1 MRKKQIMALALAVTM
16 VASALT
22 GCGAPSRPDGAG
34 GTADAGSTESSAD
47 SAGDAGAEAAPS
59 SEAGGDVVELT
70 FMGWEA
76 SPLETQAVKDGI
88 AAFEAQYPNIKVT
101 YTPGLAGSEYN
112 AKLLSSAAAGA
123 LPDVMFVAAENY
135 RNIVSKGALLDL
147 TERFNEEYPLDDFI
161 ESSRTVMDV
170 DGHVYGISSCT
181 VSPIIYYNKDVF
193 DAKGIEYPSA
203 DPANCWTIDEFREV
217 AKQLTDDEIY
227 GVYGLETVAD
237 TLNAQLLSNG
247 GTRYN
252 DDFTKSTFN
261 SPENKEVFETIK
273 AIRTEDGSAPDAST
287 LDAVGMSA
295 KQMLQTGKVAMLMDG
310 SWSLQ
315 ELAASG
321 MNIGMAPLPAYDK
334 VLTTGQAHLHCIAET
349 SPHKEEAWLFLQFLS
364 GMDYQGALV
373 KSGLWMP
380 NRYSMYEDDAVS
392 QWYDESV
399 HGDTYKQ
406 MLSYFK
412 DAVVDPSALQLS
424 TQARDIIAEETD
436 MYFKQDQDID
446 TTLQNMDTR
455 IDAAIQDVLG
465 Q

>member
-1 MRKKQIMALALAVTM
+1 MKKRQIMAFVLAATMAATAV
-16 VASALT
+16 T
-22 GCGAPSRPDGAG
+22 GCGAPSRPDGSG
-34 GTADAGSTESSAD
+34 DTGSTDSSSDSGEESKD
-47 SAGDAGAEAAPS
+47 G
-59 SEAGGDVVELT
+59 VVQLT

-88 AAFEAQYPNIKVT
+88 AAFEKENPNIKVN

-112 AKLLSSAAAGA
+112 AKLLSSAAAGS
-123 LPDVMFVAAENY
+123 LPDVMFVSAESY
-135 RNIVSKGALLDL
+135 RAIVSKGALWDI
-147 TERFNEEYPLDDFI
+147 TDQFDENYPLDDFI
-161 ESSRTVMDV
+161 DSSRQIMEV

-181 VSPIIYYNKDVF
+181 VSPIVYYNKDVF
-193 DAKGIEYPSA
+193 DQKGIDYPSA
-203 DPANCWTIDEFREV
+203 DPENCWTIDEFRDV
-217 AKQLTDDEIY
+217 AKKLTSDDIY

-252 DDFTKSTFN
+252 EDYTKSTMN
-261 SPENKEVFETIK
+261 SPENKEVFEIIK

-295 KQMLQTGKVAMLMDG
+295 KQMLQTGKVAMLVDG

-315 ELAASG
+315 ELAASD
-321 MNIGMAPLPAYDK
+321 MNIGMAPLHSYGK

-349 SPHKEEAWLFLQFLS
+349 SKHKDEAWQFLQFLS

-380 NRYSMYEDDAVS
+380 NRYSMYEDDAVA
-392 QWYDESV
+392 QWYDEKV
-399 HGDTYKQ
+399 HGDSYKKMLTY
-406 MLSYFK
+406 FR
-412 DAVVDPSALQLS
+412 DAAVDPTALQLTS
-424 TQARDIIAEETD
+424 QARDIIAEETD

-455 IDAAIQDVLG
+455 IDEAIQDAL
-465 Q
+465 QQ

>member
-1 MRKKQIMALALAVTM
+1 MKKRQIMAFVLAATMAATAV
-16 VASALT
+16 T
-22 GCGAPSRPDGAG
+22 GCGAPSRPDGSG
-34 GTADAGSTESSAD
+34 DTGSTDSSSDSGEESKD
-47 SAGDAGAEAAPS
+47 G
-59 SEAGGDVVELT
+59 VVQLT

-88 AAFEAQYPNIKVT
+88 AAFEKENPNIKVN

-112 AKLLSSAAAGA
+112 AKLLSSAAAGS
-123 LPDVMFVAAENY
+123 LPDVMFVSAESY
-135 RNIVSKGALLDL
+135 RAIVSKGALWDI
-147 TERFNEEYPLDDFI
+147 TDQFDENYPLDDFI
-161 ESSRTVMDV
+161 DSSRQIMEV

-181 VSPIIYYNKDVF
+181 VSPIVYYNKDVF
-193 DAKGIEYPSA
+193 DQKGIDYPSA
-203 DPANCWTIDEFREV
+203 DPENCWTIDEFRDV
-217 AKQLTDDEIY
+217 AKKLTSDDIY

-252 DDFTKSTFN
+252 EDYTKSTMN
-261 SPENKEVFETIK
+261 SPENKEVFEIIK

-295 KQMLQTGKVAMLMDG
+295 KQMLQTGKVAMLVDG

-315 ELAASG
+315 ELAASD
-321 MNIGMAPLPAYDK
+321 MNIGMAPLPSYGK
-334 VLTTGQAHLHCIAET
+334 VLTTGHAHLHCIAET
-349 SPHKEEAWLFLQFLS
+349 SKHKDEAWQFLQFLS

-380 NRYSMYEDDAVS
+380 NRYSMYEDDAVA
-392 QWYDESV
+392 QWYDEKV
-399 HGDTYKQ
+399 HGDSYKKMLTY
-406 MLSYFK
+406 FR
-412 DAVVDPSALQLS
+412 DAAVDPTALQLTS
-424 TQARDIIAEETD
+424 QARDIIAEETD

-455 IDAAIQDVLG
+455 IDEAIQDAL
-465 Q
+465 QQ

>member
-1 MRKKQIMALALAVTM
+1 MKKRQIMAFVLAATMAATAV
-16 VASALT
+16 T
-22 GCGAPSRPDGAG
+22 GCGAPSRPDGSG
-34 GTADAGSTESSAD
+34 DTGSTDSSSDSGEESKD
-47 SAGDAGAEAAPS
+47 G
-59 SEAGGDVVELT
+59 VVQLT

-88 AAFEAQYPNIKVT
+88 AAFEKENPNIKVN

-112 AKLLSSAAAGA
+112 AKLLSSSAAGS
-123 LPDVMFVAAENY
+123 LPDVMFVSAESY
-135 RNIVSKGALLDL
+135 RAIVSKGALWDI
-147 TERFNEEYPLDDFI
+147 TDQFDENYPLDDFI
-161 ESSRTVMDV
+161 DSSRQIMEV

-181 VSPIIYYNKDVF
+181 VSPIVYYNKDVF
-193 DAKGIEYPSA
+193 DQKGIDYPSA
-203 DPANCWTIDEFREV
+203 DPENCWTIDEFRDV
-217 AKQLTDDEIY
+217 AKKLTSDDIY

-252 DDFTKSTFN
+252 EDYTKSTMN
-261 SPENKEVFETIK
+261 SPENKEVFEIIK

-295 KQMLQTGKVAMLMDG
+295 KQMLQTGKVAMLVDG

-315 ELAASG
+315 ELAASD
-321 MNIGMAPLPAYDK
+321 MNIGMAPLPSYGK

-349 SPHKEEAWLFLQFLS
+349 SKHKDEAWQFLQFLS

-380 NRYSMYEDDAVS
+380 NRYSMYEDDAVA
-392 QWYDESV
+392 QWYDEKV
-399 HGDTYKQ
+399 HGDSYKKMLTY
-406 MLSYFK
+406 FR
-412 DAVVDPSALQLS
+412 DAAVDPTALQLTS
-424 TQARDIIAEETD
+424 QARDIIAEETD

-455 IDAAIQDVLG
+455 IDEAIQDAL
-465 Q
+465 QQ

>member
-1 MRKKQIMALALAVTM
+1 MKKRQIMAFVLAATMAATAV
-16 VASALT
+16 T
-22 GCGAPSRPDGAG
+22 GCGAPSRPDGSG
-34 GTADAGSTESSAD
+34 DTGSTDSSSDSGEESKD
-47 SAGDAGAEAAPS
+47 G
-59 SEAGGDVVELT
+59 VVQLT

-88 AAFEAQYPNIKVT
+88 AAFEKENPNIKVN

-112 AKLLSSAAAGA
+112 AKLLSSAAAGS
-123 LPDVMFVAAENY
+123 LPDVMFVSAESY
-135 RNIVSKGALLDL
+135 RAIVSKGALWDI
-147 TERFNEEYPLDDFI
+147 TDQFDENYPLDDFI
-161 ESSRTVMDV
+161 DSSRQIMEV

-181 VSPIIYYNKDVF
+181 VSPIVYYNKDVF
-193 DAKGIEYPSA
+193 DQKGIDYPSA
-203 DPANCWTIDEFREV
+203 DPENCWTIDEFRDV
-217 AKQLTDDEIY
+217 AKKLTSDDIY

-252 DDFTKSTFN
+252 EDYTESTMN
-261 SPENKEVFETIK
+261 SPENKEVFEIIK

-295 KQMLQTGKVAMLMDG
+295 KQMLQTGKVAMLVDG

-315 ELAASG
+315 ELAASD
-321 MNIGMAPLPAYDK
+321 MNIGMAPLPSYGK

-349 SPHKEEAWLFLQFLS
+349 SKHKDEAWQFLQFLS

-380 NRYSMYEDDAVS
+380 NRYSMYEDDAVA
-392 QWYDESV
+392 QWYDEKV
-399 HGDTYKQ
+399 HGDSYKKMLTY
-406 MLSYFK
+406 FR
-412 DAVVDPSALQLS
+412 DAAVDPTALQLTS
-424 TQARDIIAEETD
+424 QARDIIAEETD

-455 IDAAIQDVLG
+455 IDEAIQDAL
-465 Q
+465 QQ

>member
-1 MRKKQIMALALAVTM
+1 MAFVLAATMAATAV
-16 VASALT
+16 T
-22 GCGAPSRPDGAG
+22 GCGAPSRPDGSG
-34 GTADAGSTESSAD
+34 DTGSTDSSSDSGEESKD
-47 SAGDAGAEAAPS
+47 G
-59 SEAGGDVVELT
+59 VVQLT

-88 AAFEAQYPNIKVT
+88 AAFEKENPNIKVN

-112 AKLLSSAAAGA
+112 AKLLSSAAAGS
-123 LPDVMFVAAENY
+123 LPDVMFVSAESY
-135 RNIVSKGALLDL
+135 RAIVSKGALWDI
-147 TERFNEEYPLDDFI
+147 TDQFDENYPLDDFI
-161 ESSRTVMDV
+161 DSSRQIMEV

-181 VSPIIYYNKDVF
+181 VSPIVYYNKDVF
-193 DAKGIEYPSA
+193 DQKGIDYPSA
-203 DPANCWTIDEFREV
+203 DPENCWTIDEFRDV
-217 AKQLTDDEIY
+217 AKKLTSDDIY

-252 DDFTKSTFN
+252 EDYTKSTMN
-261 SPENKEVFETIK
+261 SPENKEVFEIIK

-295 KQMLQTGKVAMLMDG
+295 KQMLQTGKVAMLVDG

-315 ELAASG
+315 ELAASD
-321 MNIGMAPLPAYDK
+321 MNIGMAPLPSYGK

-349 SPHKEEAWLFLQFLS
+349 SKHKDEAWQFLQFLS

-380 NRYSMYEDDAVS
+380 NRYSMYEDDAVA
-392 QWYDESV
+392 QWYDEKV
-399 HGDTYKQ
+399 HGDSYKKMLTY
-406 MLSYFK
+406 FR
-412 DAVVDPSALQLS
+412 DAAVDPTALQLTS
-424 TQARDIIAEETD
+424 QARDIIAEETD

-455 IDAAIQDVLG
+455 IDEAIQDAL
-465 Q
+465 QQ

>member
-1 MRKKQIMALALAVTM
+1 MKKRQIMAFVLAATMAATAV
-16 VASALT
+16 T
-22 GCGAPSRPDGAG
+22 GCGAPSRPDGSG
-34 GTADAGSTESSAD
+34 DTGSTDSSSDSGEESKD
-47 SAGDAGAEAAPS
+47 G
-59 SEAGGDVVELT
+59 VVQLT

-88 AAFEAQYPNIKVT
+88 AAFEKENPNIKVN

-112 AKLLSSAAAGA
+112 AKLLSSAAAGS
-123 LPDVMFVAAENY
+123 LPDVMFVSAESY
-135 RNIVSKGALLDL
+135 RAIVSKGALWDI
-147 TERFNEEYPLDDFI
+147 TDQFDENYPLDDFI
-161 ESSRTVMDV
+161 DSSRQIMEL

-181 VSPIIYYNKDVF
+181 VSPIVYYNKDVF
-193 DAKGIEYPSA
+193 DQKGIDYPSA
-203 DPANCWTIDEFREV
+203 DPENCWTIDEFRDV
-217 AKQLTDDEIY
+217 AKKLTSDDIY

-252 DDFTKSTFN
+252 EDYTKSTMN
-261 SPENKEVFETIK
+261 SPENKEVFEIIK

-295 KQMLQTGKVAMLMDG
+295 KQMLQTGKVAMLVDG

-315 ELAASG
+315 ELAASD
-321 MNIGMAPLPAYDK
+321 MNIGMAPLPSYGK

-349 SPHKEEAWLFLQFLS
+349 SKHKDEAWQFLQFLS

-380 NRYSMYEDDAVS
+380 NRYSMYEDDAVA
-392 QWYDESV
+392 QWYDEKV
-399 HGDTYKQ
+399 HGDSYKKMLTY
-406 MLSYFK
+406 FR
-412 DAVVDPSALQLS
+412 DAAVDPTALQLTS
-424 TQARDIIAEETD
+424 QARDIIAEETD

-455 IDAAIQDVLG
+455 IDEAIQDAL
-465 Q
+465 QQ

>member
-1 MRKKQIMALALAVTM
+1 MKKRQIMAFVLAATMAATAV
-16 VASALT
+16 T
-22 GCGAPSRPDGAG
+22 GCGAPSRPDGSG
-34 GTADAGSTESSAD
+34 DTGSTDSSSDSGEESKD
-47 SAGDAGAEAAPS
+47 G
-59 SEAGGDVVELT
+59 VVQLT

-88 AAFEAQYPNIKVT
+88 AAFEKENPNIKVN

-112 AKLLSSAAAGA
+112 AKLLSSAAAGS
-123 LPDVMFVAAENY
+123 LLDVMFVSAESY
-135 RNIVSKGALLDL
+135 RAIVSKGALWDI
-147 TERFNEEYPLDDFI
+147 TDQFDENYPLDDFI
-161 ESSRTVMDV
+161 DSSRQIMEV

-181 VSPIIYYNKDVF
+181 VSPIVYYNKDVF
-193 DAKGIEYPSA
+193 DQKGIDYPSA
-203 DPANCWTIDEFREV
+203 DPENCWTIDEFRDV
-217 AKQLTDDEIY
+217 AKKLTSDDIY

-252 DDFTKSTFN
+252 EDYTKSTMN
-261 SPENKEVFETIK
+261 SPENKEVFEIIK

-295 KQMLQTGKVAMLMDG
+295 KQMLQTGKVAMLVDG

-315 ELAASG
+315 ELAASD
-321 MNIGMAPLPAYDK
+321 MNIGMAPLPSYGK

-349 SPHKEEAWLFLQFLS
+349 SKHKDEAWQFLQFLS

-380 NRYSMYEDDAVS
+380 NRYSMYEDDAVA
-392 QWYDESV
+392 QWYDEKV
-399 HGDTYKQ
+399 HGDSYKKMLTY
-406 MLSYFK
+406 FR
-412 DAVVDPSALQLS
+412 DAAVDPTALQLTS
-424 TQARDIIAEETD
+424 QARDIIAEETD

-455 IDAAIQDVLG
+455 IDEAIQDAL
-465 Q
+465 QQ

>member
-1 MRKKQIMALALAVTM
+1 MKKRQIMAFVLAATMAATAV
-16 VASALT
+16 T
-22 GCGAPSRPDGAG
+22 GCGAPSRPDGSG
-34 GTADAGSTESSAD
+34 DTGSTDSSSDSGEESKD
-47 SAGDAGAEAAPS
+47 G
-59 SEAGGDVVELT
+59 VVQLT

-88 AAFEAQYPNIKVT
+88 AAFEKENPNIKVN

-112 AKLLSSAAAGA
+112 AKLLSSAAAGS
-123 LPDVMFVAAENY
+123 LPDVMFVSAESY
-135 RNIVSKGALLDL
+135 RAIVSKGALWDI
-147 TERFNEEYPLDDFI
+147 TDQFDENYPLDDFI
-161 ESSRTVMDV
+161 DSSRQIMEV

-181 VSPIIYYNKDVF
+181 VSPIVYYNKDVF
-193 DAKGIEYPSA
+193 DQKGIDYPSA
-203 DPANCWTIDEFREV
+203 DPENCWTIDEFRDV
-217 AKQLTDDEIY
+217 AKKLTSDDIY

-252 DDFTKSTFN
+252 EDYTKSTMN
-261 SPENKEVFETIK
+261 SPENKEVFEIIK

-295 KQMLQTGKVAMLMDG
+295 KQMLQTGKVAMLVDG

-315 ELAASG
+315 ELAASD
-321 MNIGMAPLPAYDK
+321 MNIGMAPLPSYGK

-349 SPHKEEAWLFLQFLS
+349 SKHKDEAWQFLQFLS

-380 NRYSMYEDDAVS
+380 NRYSMYEDDAVA
-392 QWYDESV
+392 QWYDEKV
-399 HGDTYKQ
+399 HGDSYKKMLTY
-406 MLSYFK
+406 FR
-412 DAVVDPSALQLS
+412 DAAVDPTALQLTS
-424 TQARDIIAEETD
+424 QARDIIAEETD

-455 IDAAIQDVLG
+455 IDEAIQDAL
-465 Q
+465 QQ

>member
-1 MRKKQIMALALAVTM
+1 MKKRQIMAFVLAATMAATAV
-16 VASALT
+16 T
-22 GCGAPSRPDGAG
+22 GCGAPSRPDGSG
-34 GTADAGSTESSAD
+34 DTGSAD
-47 SAGDAGAEAAPS
+47 SS
-59 SEAGGDVVELT
+59 SDSGEESKDGVVQLT

-88 AAFEAQYPNIKVT
+88 AAFEKENPNIKVN

-112 AKLLSSAAAGA
+112 AKLLSSAAAGS
-123 LPDVMFVAAENY
+123 LPDVMFVSAESY
-135 RNIVSKGALLDL
+135 RAIVSKGALWDI
-147 TERFNEEYPLDDFI
+147 TDQFDENYPLDDFI
-161 ESSRTVMDV
+161 DSSRQIMEV

-181 VSPIIYYNKDVF
+181 VSPIVYYNKDVF
-193 DAKGIEYPSA
+193 DQKGIDYPSA
-203 DPANCWTIDEFREV
+203 DPENCWTIDEFRDV
-217 AKQLTDDEIY
+217 AKKLTSDDIY

-252 DDFTKSTFN
+252 EDYTKSTMN
-261 SPENKEVFETIK
+261 SPENKEVFEIIK

-295 KQMLQTGKVAMLMDG
+295 KQMLQTGKVAMLVDG

-315 ELAASG
+315 ELAASD
-321 MNIGMAPLPAYDK
+321 MNIGMAPLPSYGK

-349 SPHKEEAWLFLQFLS
+349 SKHKDEAWQFLQFLS

-380 NRYSMYEDDAVS
+380 NRYSMYEDDAVA
-392 QWYDESV
+392 QWYDEKV
-399 HGDTYKQ
+399 HGDSYKKMLTY
-406 MLSYFK
+406 FR
-412 DAVVDPSALQLS
+412 DAAVDPTALQLTS
-424 TQARDIIAEETD
+424 QARDIIAEETD

-455 IDAAIQDVLG
+455 IDEAIQDAL
-465 Q
+465 QQ

>member
-1 MRKKQIMALALAVTM
+1 MKKRQIMAFVLAATMAATAV
-16 VASALT
+16 T
-22 GCGAPSRPDGAG
+22 GCGAPSRPDGSG
-34 GTADAGSTESSAD
+34 DTGSTDSSSDSGEESKD
-47 SAGDAGAEAAPS
+47 G
-59 SEAGGDVVELT
+59 VVQLT

-88 AAFEAQYPNIKVT
+88 AAFEKENPNIKVN

-112 AKLLSSAAAGA
+112 AKLLSSAAAGS
-123 LPDVMFVAAENY
+123 LPDVMFVSAESY
-135 RNIVSKGALLDL
+135 RAIVSKGALWDI
-147 TERFNEEYPLDDFI
+147 TDQFDENYPLDDFI
-161 ESSRTVMDV
+161 DSSRQIMEV

-181 VSPIIYYNKDVF
+181 VSPIVYYNKDVF
-193 DAKGIEYPSA
+193 DQKGIDYPSA
-203 DPANCWTIDEFREV
+203 DPENCWTIDEFRDV
-217 AKQLTDDEIY
+217 AKKLTSDDIY

-252 DDFTKSTFN
+252 EDYTKSTMN
-261 SPENKEVFETIK
+261 SPENKEVFEIIK

-295 KQMLQTGKVAMLMDG
+295 KQMLQTGKVAMLVDG

-315 ELAASG
+315 ELAASD
-321 MNIGMAPLPAYDK
+321 MNIGMAPLPSYGK

-349 SPHKEEAWLFLQFLS
+349 SKHKDEAWQFLQFLS
-364 GMDYQGALV
+364 GMDYQGELV

-380 NRYSMYEDDAVS
+380 NRYSMYEDDAVA
-392 QWYDESV
+392 QWYDEKV
-399 HGDTYKQ
+399 HGDSYKHMLTY
-406 MLSYFK
+406 FR
-412 DAVVDPSALQLS
+412 DAAVDPTALQLTS
-424 TQARDIIAEETD
+424 QARDIIAEETD

-455 IDAAIQDVLG
+455 IDEAIQDAL
-465 Q
+465 QQ

>member
-1 MRKKQIMALALAVTM
+1 MKKRQIMAFVLAATMAATAV
-16 VASALT
+16 T
-22 GCGAPSRPDGAG
+22 GCGAPSRPDGSG
-34 GTADAGSTESSAD
+34 DTGSTDSSSDSGEESKD
-47 SAGDAGAEAAPS
+47 G
-59 SEAGGDVVELT
+59 VVQLT

-88 AAFEAQYPNIKVT
+88 AAFEKENPNIKVN

-112 AKLLSSAAAGA
+112 AKLLSSAAAGS
-123 LPDVMFVAAENY
+123 LPDVMFVSAESY
-135 RNIVSKGALLDL
+135 RAIVSKGALWDI
-147 TERFNEEYPLDDFI
+147 TDQFDENYPLDDFI
-161 ESSRTVMDV
+161 DSSHQIMEV

-181 VSPIIYYNKDVF
+181 VSPIVYYNKDVF
-193 DAKGIEYPSA
+193 DQKGIDYPSA
-203 DPANCWTIDEFREV
+203 DPENCWTIDEFRDV
-217 AKQLTDDEIY
+217 AKKLTSDDIY

-252 DDFTKSTFN
+252 EDYTKSTMN
-261 SPENKEVFETIK
+261 SPENKEVFEIIK

-295 KQMLQTGKVAMLMDG
+295 KQMLQTGKVAMLVDG

-315 ELAASG
+315 ELAASD
-321 MNIGMAPLPAYDK
+321 MNIGMAPLPSYGK

-349 SPHKEEAWLFLQFLS
+349 SKHKDEAWQFLQFLS

-380 NRYSMYEDDAVS
+380 NRYSMYEDDAVA
-392 QWYDESV
+392 QWYDEKV
-399 HGDTYKQ
+399 HGDSYKKMLTY
-406 MLSYFK
+406 FR
-412 DAVVDPSALQLS
+412 DAAVDPTALQLTS
-424 TQARDIIAEETD
+424 QARDIIAEETD

-455 IDAAIQDVLG
+455 IDEAIQDAL
-465 Q
+465 QQ

>member
-1 MRKKQIMALALAVTM
+1 MKKRQIMAFVLAATMAATAV
-16 VASALT
+16 T
-22 GCGAPSRPDGAG
+22 GCGAPSRPDGSG
-34 GTADAGSTESSAD
+34 DTGSTDSSSDSGEESKD
-47 SAGDAGAEAAPS
+47 G
-59 SEAGGDVVELT
+59 VVQLT

-88 AAFEAQYPNIKVT
+88 AAFEKENPNIKVN
-101 YTPGLAGSEYN
+101 YTPGLGGSEYN
-112 AKLLSSAAAGA
+112 AKLLSSAAAGS
-123 LPDVMFVAAENY
+123 LPDVMFVSAESY
-135 RNIVSKGALLDL
+135 RAIVSKGALWDI
-147 TERFNEEYPLDDFI
+147 TDQFDENYPLDDFI
-161 ESSRTVMDV
+161 DSSRQIMEV

-181 VSPIIYYNKDVF
+181 VSPIVYYNKDVF
-193 DAKGIEYPSA
+193 DQKGIDYPSA
-203 DPANCWTIDEFREV
+203 DPENCWTIDEFRDV
-217 AKQLTDDEIY
+217 AKKLTSDDIY

-252 DDFTKSTFN
+252 EDYTKSTMN
-261 SPENKEVFETIK
+261 SPENKEVFEIIK

-295 KQMLQTGKVAMLMDG
+295 KQMLQTGKVAMLVDG

-315 ELAASG
+315 ELAASD
-321 MNIGMAPLPAYDK
+321 MNIGMAPLPSYGK

-349 SPHKEEAWLFLQFLS
+349 SKHKDEAWQFLQFLS

-380 NRYSMYEDDAVS
+380 NRYSMYEDDAVA
-392 QWYDESV
+392 QWYDEKV
-399 HGDTYKQ
+399 HGDSYKKMLTY
-406 MLSYFK
+406 FR
-412 DAVVDPSALQLS
+412 DAAVDPTALQLTS
-424 TQARDIIAEETD
+424 QARDIIAEETD

-455 IDAAIQDVLG
+455 IDEAIQDAL
-465 Q
+465 QQ

>member
-1 MRKKQIMALALAVTM
+1 MKKRQILALALAAAMAAAAV
-16 VASALT
+16 T
-22 GCGAPSRPDGAG
+22 GCGALSRPDGSGETGDTDSSG
-34 GTADAGSTESSAD
+34 GSGEESKD
-47 SAGDAGAEAAPS
+47 G
-59 SEAGGDVVELT
+59 VVELT

-88 AAFEAQYPNIKVT
+88 AAFEKENPNIKVN

-112 AKLLSSAAAGA
+112 AKLLSSAAAGS
-123 LPDVMFVAAENY
+123 LPDVMFVAAESY
-135 RNIVSKGALLDL
+135 RAIVSKGALWDI
-147 TERFNEEYPLDDFI
+147 TDQFDESYPLDDFI
-161 ESSRTVMDV
+161 DSSRQIMEV

-181 VSPIIYYNKDVF
+181 VSPIVYYNKDVF

-203 DPANCWTIDEFREV
+203 DPENCWTIDEFRDI
-217 AKQLTDDEIY
+217 AKQLTSDDIY

-252 DDFTKSTFN
+252 EDYTKSTMN

-295 KQMLQTGKVAMLMDG
+295 KQMLQTGKVAMLVDG

-321 MNIGMAPLPAYDK
+321 MNIGMAPLPSYGK
-334 VLTTGQAHLHCIAET
+334 VLTTGQAHLHCISDT
-349 SPHKEEAWLFLQFLS
+349 SKHKDEAWKFLQFLS

-380 NRYSMYEDDAVS
+380 NRYSMYEDDAVA
-392 QWYDESV
+392 QWYDEKV
-399 HGDTYKQ
+399 HGDSYKQ
-406 MLSYFK
+406 MLTYFK
-412 DAVVDPSALQLS
+412 DAVVDPTALQLTS
-424 TQARDIIAEETD
+424 QARDIIAEETD

-455 IDAAIQDVLG
+455 IDEAIQDAL
-465 Q
+465 QQ

>member
-1 MRKKQIMALALAVTM
+1 MKKRQIMAFVLAATMAATAV
-16 VASALT
+16 T
-22 GCGAPSRPDGAG
+22 GCGAPSRPDGSSD
-34 GTADAGSTESSAD
+34 TGSTDSSSDSGEESKD
-47 SAGDAGAEAAPS
+47 G
-59 SEAGGDVVELT
+59 VVQLT

-88 AAFEAQYPNIKVT
+88 AAFEKENPNIKVN

-112 AKLLSSAAAGA
+112 AKLLSSAAAGS
-123 LPDVMFVAAENY
+123 LPDVMFVSAESY
-135 RNIVSKGALLDL
+135 RAIVSKGALWDI
-147 TERFNEEYPLDDFI
+147 TDQFDENYPLDDFI
-161 ESSRTVMDV
+161 DSSRQIMEV

-181 VSPIIYYNKDVF
+181 VSPIVYYNKDVF
-193 DAKGIEYPSA
+193 DQKGIDYPSA
-203 DPANCWTIDEFREV
+203 DPENCWTIDEFRDV
-217 AKQLTDDEIY
+217 AKKLTSDDIY

-252 DDFTKSTFN
+252 EDYTKSTMN
-261 SPENKEVFETIK
+261 SPENKEVFEIIK

-295 KQMLQTGKVAMLMDG
+295 KQMLQTGKVAMLVDG

-315 ELAASG
+315 ELAASD
-321 MNIGMAPLPAYDK
+321 MNIGMAPLPSYGK

-349 SPHKEEAWLFLQFLS
+349 SKHKDEAWQFLQFLS

-380 NRYSMYEDDAVS
+380 NRYSMYEDDAVA
-392 QWYDESV
+392 QWYDEKV
-399 HGDTYKQ
+399 HGDSYKQ
-406 MLSYFK
+406 MLTYFR
-412 DAVVDPSALQLS
+412 DAAVDPTALQLTS
-424 TQARDIIAEETD
+424 QARDIIAEETD

-455 IDAAIQDVLG
+455 IDEAIQDAL
-465 Q
+465 QQ

>member
-1 MRKKQIMALALAVTM
+1 MKKRQIMALSLAAAMAAAAV
-16 VASALT
+16 T
-22 GCGAPSRPDGAG
+22 GCGAPSRPDGSG
-34 GTADAGSTESSAD
+34 DTGSTDSSSDSGEESKD
-47 SAGDAGAEAAPS
+47 G
-59 SEAGGDVVELT
+59 VVQLT

-88 AAFEAQYPNIKVT
+88 AAFEKENPNIKVN

-112 AKLLSSAAAGA
+112 AKLLSSAAAGS
-123 LPDVMFVAAENY
+123 LPDVMFVSAESY
-135 RNIVSKGALLDL
+135 RAIVSKGALWDI
-147 TERFNEEYPLDDFI
+147 TDQFDENYPLDDFI
-161 ESSRTVMDV
+161 DSSRQIMEV

-181 VSPIIYYNKDVF
+181 VSPIVYYNKDVF
-193 DAKGIEYPSA
+193 DQKGIDYPSA
-203 DPANCWTIDEFREV
+203 DPENCWTIDEFRDV
-217 AKQLTDDEIY
+217 AKKLTSDDIY

-252 DDFTKSTFN
+252 EDYTKSTMN
-261 SPENKEVFETIK
+261 SPENKEVFEIIK

-295 KQMLQTGKVAMLMDG
+295 KQMLQTGKVAMLVDG

-315 ELAASG
+315 ELAASD
-321 MNIGMAPLPAYDK
+321 MNIGMAPLPSYGK

-349 SPHKEEAWLFLQFLS
+349 SKHKDEAWQFLQFLS

-380 NRYSMYEDDAVS
+380 NRYSMYEDDAVA
-392 QWYDESV
+392 QWYDEKV
-399 HGDTYKQ
+399 HGDSYKQ
-406 MLSYFK
+406 MLTYFR
-412 DAVVDPSALQLS
+412 DAAVDPTALQLTS
-424 TQARDIIAEETD
+424 QARDIIAEETD

-455 IDAAIQDVLG
+455 IDEAIQDAL
-465 Q
+465 QQ

>member
-1 MRKKQIMALALAVTM
+1 MKKRQIMAFVLAATMAATAV
-16 VASALT
+16 T
-22 GCGAPSRPDGAG
+22 GCGAPSRPDGSG
-34 GTADAGSTESSAD
+34 DTGSTDSSFDSGEESKD
-47 SAGDAGAEAAPS
+47 G
-59 SEAGGDVVELT
+59 VVQLT

-88 AAFEAQYPNIKVT
+88 AAFEKENPNIKVN

-112 AKLLSSAAAGA
+112 AKLLSSAAAGS
-123 LPDVMFVAAENY
+123 LPDVMFVSAESY
-135 RNIVSKGALLDL
+135 RAIVSKGALWDI
-147 TERFNEEYPLDDFI
+147 TDQFDENYPLDDFI
-161 ESSRTVMDV
+161 DSSRQIMEV

-181 VSPIIYYNKDVF
+181 VSPIVYYNKDVF
-193 DAKGIEYPSA
+193 DQKGIDYPSA
-203 DPANCWTIDEFREV
+203 DPENCWTIDEFRDV
-217 AKQLTDDEIY
+217 AKKLTSDDIY

-252 DDFTKSTFN
+252 EDYTKSTMN
-261 SPENKEVFETIK
+261 SPENKEVFEIIK

-295 KQMLQTGKVAMLMDG
+295 KQMLQTGKVAMLVDG

-315 ELAASG
+315 ELAASD
-321 MNIGMAPLPAYDK
+321 MNIGMAPLPSYGK

-349 SPHKEEAWLFLQFLS
+349 SKHKDEAWQFLQFLS

-380 NRYSMYEDDAVS
+380 NRYSMYEDDAVA
-392 QWYDESV
+392 QWYDEKV
-399 HGDTYKQ
+399 HGDSYKQ
-406 MLSYFK
+406 MLTYFR
-412 DAVVDPSALQLS
+412 DAAVDPTALQLTS
-424 TQARDIIAEETD
+424 QARDIIAEETD

-455 IDAAIQDVLG
+455 IDEAIQDAL
-465 Q
+465 QQ

>member
-1 MRKKQIMALALAVTM
+1 MKKRQIMAFVLAATMAATAV
-16 VASALT
+16 T
-22 GCGAPSRPDGAG
+22 GCGAPSRPDGSG
-34 GTADAGSTESSAD
+34 DTGSTDSSSDSGEESKD
-47 SAGDAGAEAAPS
+47 G
-59 SEAGGDVVELT
+59 VVQLT

-88 AAFEAQYPNIKVT
+88 AAFEKENPNIKVN
-101 YTPGLAGSEYN
+101 YTPGLDGYEYN
-112 AKLLSSAAAGA
+112 AKLLSSAAAGS
-123 LPDVMFVAAENY
+123 LPDVMFVSAESY
-135 RNIVSKGALLDL
+135 RAIVSKGALWDI
-147 TERFNEEYPLDDFI
+147 TDQFDENYPLDDFI
-161 ESSRTVMDV
+161 DSSSQIMEV

-181 VSPIIYYNKDVF
+181 VSPIVYYNKDVF
-193 DAKGIEYPSA
+193 DQKGIDYPSA
-203 DPANCWTIDEFREV
+203 DPENCWTIDEFRDV
-217 AKQLTDDEIY
+217 AKKLTSDDIY

-252 DDFTKSTFN
+252 EDYTKSTMN
-261 SPENKEVFETIK
+261 SPENKEVFEIIK

-295 KQMLQTGKVAMLMDG
+295 KQMLQTGKVAMLVDG

-315 ELAASG
+315 ELAASD
-321 MNIGMAPLPAYDK
+321 MNIGMAPLPSYVK

-349 SPHKEEAWLFLQFLS
+349 SKHKDEAWQFLQFLS

-380 NRYSMYEDDAVS
+380 NRYSMYEDDAVA
-392 QWYDESV
+392 QWYDEKV
-399 HGDTYKQ
+399 HGDSYKQ
-406 MLSYFK
+406 MLTYFR
-412 DAVVDPSALQLS
+412 DAAVDPTALQLTS
-424 TQARDIIAEETD
+424 QARDIIAEETD

-455 IDAAIQDVLG
+455 IDEAIQDAL
-465 Q
+465 QQ

>member
-1 MRKKQIMALALAVTM
+1 MKKRQIMAFVLAATMAATAV
-16 VASALT
+16 T
-22 GCGAPSRPDGAG
+22 GCGAPSRPDGSG
-34 GTADAGSTESSAD
+34 DTGSTDSSSDSGEESKD
-47 SAGDAGAEAAPS
+47 G
-59 SEAGGDVVELT
+59 VVQLT

-88 AAFEAQYPNIKVT
+88 AAFEKENPNIKVN

-112 AKLLSSAAAGA
+112 AKLLSSAAAGS
-123 LPDVMFVAAENY
+123 LPDVMFVSAESY
-135 RNIVSKGALLDL
+135 RAIVSKGALWDI
-147 TERFNEEYPLDDFI
+147 TDQFDENYPLDDFI
-161 ESSRTVMDV
+161 DSSRQIMEV

-181 VSPIIYYNKDVF
+181 VSPIVYYNKDVF
-193 DAKGIEYPSA
+193 DQKGIDYPSA
-203 DPANCWTIDEFREV
+203 DPENCWTIDEFRDV
-217 AKQLTDDEIY
+217 AKKLTSDDIY

-252 DDFTKSTFN
+252 EDYTKSTMN
-261 SPENKEVFETIK
+261 SPENKEVFESIK

-295 KQMLQTGKVAMLMDG
+295 KQMLQTGKVAMLVDG

-315 ELAASG
+315 ELAASD
-321 MNIGMAPLPAYDK
+321 MNIGMAPLPSYGK

-349 SPHKEEAWLFLQFLS
+349 SKHKDEAWQFLQFLS

-380 NRYSMYEDDAVS
+380 NRYSMYEDDAVA
-392 QWYDESV
+392 QWYDEKV
-399 HGDTYKQ
+399 HGDSYKQ
-406 MLSYFK
+406 MLTYFR
-412 DAVVDPSALQLS
+412 DAAVDPTALQLTS
-424 TQARDIIAEETD
+424 QARDIIAEETD

-455 IDAAIQDVLG
+455 IDEAIQDAL
-465 Q
+465 QQ

>member
-1 MRKKQIMALALAVTM
+1 MKKRQIMALSLAAVM
-16 VASALT
+16 AAAAVT
-22 GCGAPSRPDGAG
+22 GCGAPSRPDGSG
-34 GTADAGSTESSAD
+34 ETGSTDSSSD
-47 SAGDAGAEAAPS
+47 
-59 SEAGGDVVELT
+59 AGGDSKDGVVELT

-88 AAFEAQYPNIKVT
+88 AAFEKENPNIKVN

-112 AKLLSSAAAGA
+112 AKLLSSAAAGS
-123 LPDVMFVAAENY
+123 LPDVMFVAAESY
-135 RNIVSKGALLDL
+135 RAIVSKGALWDI
-147 TERFNEEYPLDDFI
+147 TDQFDENYPLDDFI
-161 ESSRTVMDV
+161 DSSRQIMEV

-181 VSPIIYYNKDVF
+181 VSPIVYYNKDVF
-193 DAKGIEYPSA
+193 DAKGLEYPSA
-203 DPANCWTIDEFREV
+203 DPENCWTIDEFRDV
-217 AKQLTDDEIY
+217 AKSLTSEDIY

-252 DDFTKSTFN
+252 EDYTKSTMN

-295 KQMLQTGKVAMLMDG
+295 KQMLQTGKVAMLVDG

-315 ELAASG
+315 ELAASD
-321 MNIGMAPLPAYDK
+321 MNIGMAPLPSYGK
-334 VLTTGQAHLHCIAET
+334 VLTTGQAHLHCISET
-349 SPHKEEAWLFLQFLS
+349 SKHKEEAWKFLQFLS

-380 NRYSMYEDDAVS
+380 NRYSMYEDDAVA
-392 QWYDESV
+392 QWYDEKV
-399 HGDTYKQ
+399 HGDSYKQ
-406 MLSYFK
+406 MLTYFK
-412 DAVVDPSALQLS
+412 DAAVDPTALQLTS
-424 TQARDIIAEETD
+424 QARDIIAEETD

-455 IDAAIQDVLG
+455 IDEAIQDAL
-465 Q
+465 QQ

>member
-1 MRKKQIMALALAVTM
+1 MKKRQIMAFVLAATMAATAV
-16 VASALT
+16 T
-22 GCGAPSRPDGAG
+22 GCGAPSRPDGSG
-34 GTADAGSTESSAD
+34 DTGSTDYSSDSGEESKD
-47 SAGDAGAEAAPS
+47 G
-59 SEAGGDVVELT
+59 VVQLT

-88 AAFEAQYPNIKVT
+88 AAFEKENPNIKVN

-112 AKLLSSAAAGA
+112 AKLLSSAAAGS
-123 LPDVMFVAAENY
+123 LPDVMFVSAESY
-135 RNIVSKGALLDL
+135 RAIVSKGALWDI
-147 TERFNEEYPLDDFI
+147 TDQFDENYPLDDFI
-161 ESSRTVMDV
+161 DSSRQIMEV

-181 VSPIIYYNKDVF
+181 VSPIVYYNKDVF
-193 DAKGIEYPSA
+193 DQKGIDYPSA
-203 DPANCWTIDEFREV
+203 DPENCWTIDEFRDV
-217 AKQLTDDEIY
+217 AKKLTSDDIY

-252 DDFTKSTFN
+252 EDYTKSTMN
-261 SPENKEVFETIK
+261 SPENKEVFEIIK

-295 KQMLQTGKVAMLMDG
+295 KQMLQTGKVAMLVDG

-315 ELAASG
+315 ELAASD
-321 MNIGMAPLPAYDK
+321 MNIGMAPLPSYGK

-349 SPHKEEAWLFLQFLS
+349 SKHKDEAWQFLQFLS

-380 NRYSMYEDDAVS
+380 NRYSMYEDDAVA
-392 QWYDESV
+392 QWYDEKV
-399 HGDTYKQ
+399 HGDSYKHMLTY
-406 MLSYFK
+406 FR
-412 DAVVDPSALQLS
+412 DAAVDPTALQLTS
-424 TQARDIIAEETD
+424 QARDIIAEETD

-455 IDAAIQDVLG
+455 IDEAIQDAL
-465 Q
+465 QQ